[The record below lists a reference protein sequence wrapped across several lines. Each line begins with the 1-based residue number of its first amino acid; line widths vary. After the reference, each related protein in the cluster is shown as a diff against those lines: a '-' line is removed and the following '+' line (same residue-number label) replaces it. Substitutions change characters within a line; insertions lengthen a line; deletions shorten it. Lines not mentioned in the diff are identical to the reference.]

1 MNWTMYALLGVVV
14 GLCATGAFA
23 VDVTVDAG
31 KTHQT
36 IEGFGTCTVG
46 WQKDMSALYR
56 TKAFQDFYVRE
67 MGCSMLRVPLW
78 GKVTG
83 PETADP
89 AKVRYQD
96 FQYDDRGQIYLD
108 FAKAVKRV
116 DPNVRIIGTCWS
128 PPAWMKLNKSL
139 KDRKAG
145 AIRAGGYSTK
155 GGETKNR
162 LDPKYLAVYAKWLV
176 EMARQFKAEGAPFY
190 AISPGN
196 EIQFNEPY
204 ESCVWSADDFCKIVV
219 ELRKQ
224 LDAAG
229 MKDVLIY
236 GPETMTGHMYKG
248 GTGDY
253 IKAVMSDPQARKALD
268 RWATHG
274 YSDGIEAEFKATSA
288 SQLHDA
294 VKDTGKP
301 VWMTEGGTK
310 GHTWPE
316 PIRAGVATALHNGL
330 VAGDFAAFL
339 PWQIVSK
346 KPDTHALSTVA
357 GPTKKTYAAMHFFK
371 FIRPGAVRITT
382 APAFGPVMVS
392 AYLHPKDKTLT
403 VVAINTTDRPQTV
416 NLKLAGLRNV
426 GPLKAWRTSATDDLK
441 PLDALPAKGGAVT
454 LEMPAES
461 IVTLQGPAGK

>member
-1 MNWTMYALLGVVV
+1 MNLMMQTFIGVVLGVS
-14 GLCATGAFA
+14 ATGAFA
-23 VDVTVDAG
+23 VDVTVDSG

-36 IEGFGTCTVG
+36 IEGFGTCTIG
-46 WQKDMSALYR
+46 WKKDMSALYR
-56 TKAFQDFYVRE
+56 TKAFQDFYVNR

-78 GKVTG
+78 GMVTG
-83 PETADP
+83 PETTDP
-89 AKVRYQD
+89 AKVRWQD
-96 FQYDDRGQIYLD
+96 FKYDARGQIYLD
-108 FAKAVKRV
+108 FAKAVKKI
-116 DPNVRIIGTCWS
+116 DPSLRIIGTCWS

-145 AIRAGGYSTK
+145 AIRAFDYEGATG
-155 GGETKNR
+155 R
-162 LDPKYLAVYAKWLV
+162 LDPKYLKVYAKWLV
-176 EMARQFKAEGAPFY
+176 EMAKQYKAEGAPFY

-196 EIQFNEPY
+196 EIQFKEPY
-204 ESCVWSADDFCKIVV
+204 ESCVWTAEDFCKIVV

-229 MKDVLIY
+229 MKDVLIF
-236 GPETMTGHMYKG
+236 GPETMTGHFYKG

-253 IKAVMSDPQARKALD
+253 IKAVMADPQARKAVD

-288 SQLHDA
+288 SKLHDA

-310 GHTWPE
+310 GHDWPE

-339 PWQIVSK
+339 PWQIVEK
-346 KPDTHALSTVA
+346 TATTHALATVA
-357 GPTKKTYAAMHFFK
+357 GPTKKTYAAMHYYK
-371 FIRPGAVRITT
+371 FIRPGAIRLGTN
-382 APAFGPVMVS
+382 PAFGPVMVS
-392 AYLHPKDKTLT
+392 AYLHPKNKTLT
-403 VVAINTTDRPQTV
+403 VVAINTTDQPQTV
-416 NLKLAGLRNV
+416 NIKLNGLRNV
-426 GPLKAWRTSATDDLK
+426 GPLKAWRTSATEDLK
-441 PLDALPAKGGAVT
+441 PVEAVPVKGGKAV

-461 IVTLQGPAGK
+461 IVTLQGPAAK